1 MKLSVVIPVY
11 NESRFIEQ
19 ILERVLAAKVA
30 GVEKEII
37 VVDDF
42 STDGTR
48 EKLSVIK
55 RKNVRVVFHDVNL
68 GKGSAIKTGLQHATG
83 GIILFQDA
91 DLEYDPGDYEKLVRP
106 IIDNHAVVVYGSRFL
121 GKPFLTLGRDKII
134 LPSHTLGNKI
144 LTFITNLLYGKKL
157 TDMETGYKVFKQD
170 IIKNL
175 SLKSKRFDI
184 EPEIT
189 SKLLKKRI
197 RIFEVPIS
205 YFARDFSQGKKITWK
220 DGIKAAWYLLKYRFS
235 D

>member
-11 NESRFIEQ
+11 NEVRFIDE
-19 ILERVLAAKVA
+19 IIARVIAAKVA

-48 EKLSVIK
+48 EKLSAIK
-55 RKNVRVVFHDVNL
+55 RENVKVVFHDVNM
-68 GKGSAIKTGLQHATG
+68 GKGSAVRTGLKHAAG
-83 GIILFQDA
+83 EIILFQDA

-106 IIDNHAVVVYGSRFL
+106 VIEKRAAVVYGSRFL

-134 LPSHTLGNKI
+134 LPSHTLGNKV
-144 LTFITNLLYGKKL
+144 LTLITNLLYGKKL
-157 TDMETGYKVFKQD
+157 TDMETGYKVFKSD
-170 IIKNL
+170 IIKSL
-175 SLKSKRFDI
+175 GLKSGRFDI

-189 SKLLKKRI
+189 SKILKKGI
-197 RIFEVPIS
+197 GIFEVPIS

-220 DGIKAAWYLLKYRFS
+220 DGVKAAWCLLKYRFS